1 MKTFLKTFLLLY
13 SPHKISKCPFD
24 NVWYYIQYNMEKNR
38 GSYRVGSR
46 NKSILQ
52 FSRWIEVNYLVK
64 HIFSRKLVQ

>member
-46 NKSILQ
+46 NK
-52 FSRWIEVNYLVK
+52 
-64 HIFSRKLVQ
+64 